1 MIVPTGDDIAELR
14 AHPFGRVLTEPQL
27 ERLFRCASVLDVPAG
42 GFVFRE
48 GAPADGFFLIRGGQ
62 IALEQQIPGQG
73 TVQMETLRGGD
84 VLGFSWMFEH
94 ERWTLDARA
103 IEPTELFALDGACV
117 REEMQADSGPRPG
130 HRHAAQ
136 SSALP
141 APGTRAHAAPRPLSD
156 RIMTRRRDRGRGAD
170 PVPVRVRA
178 VENEIADVVT
188 LRLEGAAPRGA
199 FAPGQFNMLY
209 AFGVG
214 EAAISVSG
222 DPAAPDTMHTVRA
235 LGAVTR
241 ALCALAPG
249 QVVGVRGP
257 FGQPWPV
264 DVAAGGD
271 LLPIAGGLGLA
282 PLRPVVYHALRH
294 RDRYRRVVVLVGARS
309 PADLLFGDELSAW
322 KGDPASGLE
331 VQVIVDRA
339 GADWKGRVGVVTE
352 LIAEAVRDPGS
363 TFAFICGPE
372 AMMRFSVRPLARA
385 GIPDERIFV
394 SMERNMK
401 CAAGFCGH
409 CQLGPLFLCKDG
421 PVFPFERVRP
431 WFYMREI

>member
-1 MIVPTGDDIAELR
+1 MN
-14 AHPFGRVLTEPQL
+14 LT
-27 ERLFRCASVLDVPAG
+27 ATVD
-42 GFVFRE
+42 E
-48 GAPADGFFLIRGGQ
+48 GL
-62 IALEQQIPGQG
+62 
-73 TVQMETLRGGD
+73 V
-84 VLGFSWMFEH
+84 
-94 ERWTLDARA
+94 
-103 IEPTELFALDGACV
+103 
-117 REEMQADSGPRPG
+117 
-130 HRHAAQ
+130 
-136 SSALP
+136 
-141 APGTRAHAAPRPLSD
+141 
-156 RIMTRRRDRGRGAD
+156 

-178 VENEIADVVT
+178 VESEIADVVT

-222 DPAAPDTMHTVRA
+222 DPAAPDTVHTVRA

-241 ALCALAPG
+241 ALCALTPG

-271 LLPIAGGLGLA
+271 LLLIAGGLGLA
-282 PLRPVVYHALRH
+282 PLRPVVYHARRH

-309 PADLLFGDELSAW
+309 PADLLFDDELAAW
-322 KGDPASGLE
+322 KADPASGLE

-339 GADWKGRVGVVTE
+339 GDDWKGRVGVVTE

-372 AMMRFSVRPLARA
+372 AMMRFSLRPLARA
-385 GIPDERIFV
+385 GIPDGRIFV

-409 CQLGPLFLCKDG
+409 CQLGPLFMCKDG

-431 WFYMREI
+431 WFYTREI

>member
-1 MIVPTGDDIAELR
+1 MNP
-14 AHPFGRVLTEPQL
+14 
-27 ERLFRCASVLDVPAG
+27 
-42 GFVFRE
+42 
-48 GAPADGFFLIRGGQ
+48 APA
-62 IALEQQIPGQG
+62 A
-73 TVQMETLRGGD
+73 
-84 VLGFSWMFEH
+84 
-94 ERWTLDARA
+94 DAD
-103 IEPTELFALDGACV
+103 EGLV
-117 REEMQADSGPRPG
+117 
-130 HRHAAQ
+130 
-136 SSALP
+136 
-141 APGTRAHAAPRPLSD
+141 
-156 RIMTRRRDRGRGAD
+156 
-170 PVPVRVRA
+170 PVPLRVRA
-178 VENEIADVVT
+178 VENEIAEVVT
-188 LRLEGAAPRGA
+188 LRLEGAPPRGA
-199 FAPGQFNMLY
+199 VAPGQFNMLY

-214 EAAISVSG
+214 EVAISASG
-222 DPAAPDTMHTVRA
+222 DPAAPDTVHTVRA

-264 DVAAGGD
+264 EVAAGGD
-271 LLPIAGGLGLA
+271 LLLVAGGLGLA

-309 PADLLFGDELSAW
+309 PADLLFGDELSSW
-322 KGDPASGLE
+322 KADPASGLE
-331 VQVIVDRA
+331 VHVIVDRA

-372 AMMRFSVRPLARA
+372 AMMRFSVRPLERA
-385 GIPDERIFV
+385 GIPDGRIFV

-409 CQLGPLFLCKDG
+409 CQLGPLFMCKDG

-431 WFYMREI
+431 WFYTREL